1 MNIPSEAAYLKNLED
16 AMNDPEFPGDTIALL
31 RTDETYD
38 PIEGF
43 DLVKKRNN

>member
-1 MNIPSEAAYLKNLED
+1 
-16 AMNDPEFPGDTIALL
+16 LL

-43 DLVKKRNN
+43 DLVKKRNNWKDVKSLAWDN